1 MQGKSIHAFASLFLH
16 DHRNIVIR
24 KDARFTTFL
33 RNSSA
38 GTLFARPK
46 TMPTWTA
53 HMIYHP
59 PMPYV
64 LQSSYEDVEAELN
77 VLRNRHLAAKILFI
91 GGDGLS
97 INRVNHLINQKP
109 DFYLYQTPLIV
120 PRMGEAPHGVYHVM
134 HAGWRLYI
142 RFIRICADKLGNE
155 QVRDDPPVK
164 DFNASLFFL
173 WRMTRAVSE
182 YLVHLSGTPLGPD
195 LDNLDEWRRGA
206 RLNSDFAW
214 LFHFLYD
221 YAYLVLDFKQSVRA
235 GDGGALDAMWREFL
249 GLGRCSTANKTQY
262 VPMAI
267 LRIFWSETMHPQLAA
282 LYQATRSIPLSERE
296 GAMVGWDHPIE
307 LLNGAITRGVQ
318 SHVSL
323 EHIEQFLKIYPLL
336 EHNHTVLRE
345 WTMPAR
351 DRYASKMKDM
361 DSDVGRLKEW
371 FMQSVGSDWLSVCA
385 CTAQLNSIP
394 PGPQLVARRGRPPWE
409 EVEATMTQHG
419 ASSVPAFVGD
429 TVRRLTNNFYEWK
442 Q

>member
-1 MQGKSIHAFASLFLH
+1 M
-16 DHRNIVIR
+16 
-24 KDARFTTFL
+24 T
-33 RNSSA
+33 
-38 GTLFARPK
+38 
-46 TMPTWTA
+46 
-53 HMIYHP
+53 YHP
-59 PMPYV
+59 PIPYL
-64 LQSSYEDVEAELN
+64 LQSSYEDVETEVNL
-77 VLRNRHLAAKILFI
+77 LRTHHPNSKILFV

-109 DFYLYQTPLIV
+109 DVYLYQTPLIV
-120 PRMGEAPHGVYHVM
+120 PRMGEAPHGVYHVL

-142 RFIRICADKLGNE
+142 RLIRNCADKLGNE

-164 DFNASLFFL
+164 DFNSSLFFL

-182 YLVHLSGTPLGPD
+182 YFVHLSGTPLGPG

-221 YAYLVLDFKQSVRA
+221 YAYLVLDFKQCVRA
-235 GDGGALDAMWREFL
+235 GDGAALDVMWREFL

-318 SHVSL
+318 SHVTL

-336 EHNHTVLRE
+336 EHNNTVLRE

-351 DRYASKMKDM
+351 DRYASMMKDM

-385 CTAQLNSIP
+385 CTAQRNSIP
-394 PGPQLVARRGRPPWE
+394 PGPQLVPQRGRPPWE
-409 EVEATMTQHG
+409 EVEATMTAQG
-419 ASSVPAFVGD
+419 DDSVPAFVGK
-429 TVRRLTNNFYEWK
+429 TVRRLTVNFYAW
-442 Q
+442 QQ